1 MRPDLDAAPDQGTD
15 RKLTQPLGGAVKFI
29 LILAAGLL
37 AIVLIF
43 AVFGQIQLFG
53 LGSGSACAGAR
64 TNGIAVTAAAGPLA
78 HLKPGA
84 TSGGGQILLCAS
96 HPTTAQR
103 LLVSLTQV
111 PEIALY
117 LAIVLLLAQL
127 LRGIRTAGP
136 FAVTV
141 ARRLRFLGW
150 FVLAGSLVVA
160 VGQSVAQSAFVS
172 TVVTGRVPAVSNA
185 VNAGIAVLFVP
196 LLIACGL
203 LTLARVIRVGA
214 RMSDDLAGTV

>member
-1 MRPDLDAAPDQGTD
+1 MRPDLDTVPDQDTD
-15 RKLTQPLGGAVKFI
+15 TKLTAPLGGAVKFI

-53 LGSGSACAGAR
+53 LGSGPACSGAR

-78 HLKPGA
+78 HLRPGV
-84 TSGGGQILLCAS
+84 TSGGGQVLLCAS
-96 HPTTAQR
+96 HPTAGQR
-103 LLVSLTQV
+103 VLVSLTQV

-117 LAIVLLLAQL
+117 LGVVLLLAQL
-127 LRGIRTAGP
+127 VRGIRAAGP

-160 VGQSVAQSAFVS
+160 AGQSAAQSAFVS
-172 TVVTGRVPAVSNA
+172 TVVTGPVPAVSNA
-185 VNAGIAVLFVP
+185 VQAGIAALLVP

>member
-43 AVFGQIQLFG
+43 AVFGQIEL
-53 LGSGSACAGAR
+53 SGPACAGAR
-64 TNGIAVTAAAGPLA
+64 TNGIAVTATAGPLA
-78 HLKPGA
+78 HLRSEV

-96 HPTTAQR
+96 HPTTGQR

-111 PEIALY
+111 PTVALY
-117 LAIVLLLAQL
+117 LAVVLLLTQL

-172 TVVTGRVPAVSNA
+172 TVVTGSVPAVRNA
-185 VNAGIAVLFVP
+185 VDAGIGVIFVP

>member
-1 MRPDLDAAPDQGTD
+1 MRPDLDAAPDQDTD
-15 RKLTQPLGGAVKFI
+15 TKLIAPLGGAVKFL

-53 LGSGSACAGAR
+53 LGSGPACADAR
-64 TNGIAVTAAAGPLA
+64 TYGIAVTAAAGPLA
-78 HLKPGA
+78 HLRPGV
-84 TSGGGQILLCAS
+84 TSGGGQVLLCAS
-96 HPTTAQR
+96 HPAAGQR
-103 LLVSLTQV
+103 LLVCLTQV
-111 PEIALY
+111 PAVAFS
-117 LAIVLLLAQL
+117 LAVVLLLAQL
-127 LRGIRTAGP
+127 LRVIRSGGP

-160 VGQSVAQSAFVS
+160 VGESVAQSSFVS
-172 TVVTGRVPAVSNA
+172 TVVTGPVPAVRNA
-185 VNAGIAVLFVP
+185 VDAGIAVLFVP
-196 LLIACGL
+196 LLIACGM
-203 LTLARVIRVGA
+203 LTLARVIRAGA